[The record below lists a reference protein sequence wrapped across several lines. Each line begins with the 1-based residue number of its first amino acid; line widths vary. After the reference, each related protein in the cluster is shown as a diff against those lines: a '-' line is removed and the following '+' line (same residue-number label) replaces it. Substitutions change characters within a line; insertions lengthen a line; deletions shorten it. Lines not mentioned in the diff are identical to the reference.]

1 MCCFHG
7 SLDPGKYTLRIRA
20 VSKEEQQ
27 LVFEERVLTIMI
39 ARPLWLSFWAILGYV
54 ILALSLFVI
63 IYRVLNL
70 KKQKKISDEKTR
82 FFINT
87 AHDIRTPLTL
97 IKAPLEELFEKESFS
112 DRGKKR
118 MKIALR
124 NVDVLLRL
132 TTNLINFERT
142 DVYSLD
148 FTCDC
153 NVEEGLEVWF
163 DKEKMDSILKNL
175 ISNAM
180 KYTPE
185 YGMVRVSV
193 QENKDTWKL
202 EVKDTGI
209 GISSKEHNK
218 LFKMHFRGV
227 NAINSKITGSG
238 IGLMLTR
245 KLIRLHGGE
254 IEVKSVEH
262 QGTTIKVTFLKGREH
277 LRKCIQIEPE
287 REMKKG
293 RMDEIAVADHSGK
306 SSEIVDNGALPRIL
320 VVEDNDE
327 LRTYLIDSL
336 SDIYNVQACCN
347 GKEACIIVKEFW
359 PELILSDIMMPEMG
373 GDELC
378 VTIKGDIET
387 SHIPIL
393 LLTALG
399 DERNILEGLKV
410 GADDY
415 ITKPFNLKIL
425 RARIANL
432 LANRALLRE
441 KYGSLNMTAE
451 ILEEPVGKNCLN
463 ALDWKFI
470 SGVRKNV
477 EDNLDDPDFT
487 VDSLCSLQ
495 NMSRSSFYN
504 KLKALT
510 GQAPADY
517 IRLIRLNRAAEL
529 LKEGGKSVSE
539 VAEMT
544 GFCDGKYFREVFK
557 KHFKVSP
564 SRYGKEEPLRVDAE

>member
-1 MCCFHG
+1 M
-7 SLDPGKYTLRIRA
+7 Y
-20 VSKEEQQ
+20 
-27 LVFEERVLTIMI
+27 
-39 ARPLWLSFWAILGYV
+39 
-54 ILALSLFVI
+54 
-63 IYRVLNL
+63 
-70 KKQKKISDEKTR
+70 
-82 FFINT
+82 
-87 AHDIRTPLTL
+87 
-97 IKAPLEELFEKESFS
+97 
-112 DRGKKR
+112 
-118 MKIALR
+118 
-124 NVDVLLRL
+124 
-132 TTNLINFERT
+132 T
-142 DVYSLD
+142 DVD
-148 FTCDC
+148 K
-153 NVEEGLEVWF
+153 LE
-163 DKEKMDSILKNL
+163 KILFNL
-175 ISNAM
+175 LSNAF
-180 KYTPE
+180 KYTPDE
-185 YGMVRVSV
+185 KSISLSV
-193 QENKDTWKL
+193 TCEKQIL
-202 EVKDTGI
+202 CLQVKDEGRGINAQKLNRLFTRFDTLDEIDPNMSTGI
-209 GISSKEHNK
+209 GLSLVKELLNLLHGTVRVDSKLGEGSS
-218 LFKMHFRGV
+218 FF
-227 NAINSKITGSG
+227 
-238 IGLMLTR
+238 
-245 KLIRLHGGE
+245 IRLPGNRDVFDADAN
-254 IEVKSVEH
+254 IEFILADSKNSGQE
-262 QGTTIKVTFLKGREH
+262 
-277 LRKCIQIEPE
+277 
-287 REMKKG
+287 
-293 RMDEIAVADHSGK
+293 VAIPDK
-306 SSEIVDNGALPRIL
+306 LTEEEEDKETRIL
-320 VVEDNDE
+320 IIEDNEE
-327 LRTYLIDSL
+327 LRHFICGVLAREYVVLEAGNGCQGLEMTLREL
-336 SDIYNVQACCN
+336 PDIV
-347 GKEACIIVKEFW
+347 I
-359 PELILSDIMMPEMG
+359 SDIMMPEMG

-441 KYGSLNMTAE
+441 KYGSLNMAAE

-487 VDSLCSLQ
+487 VDLLCSLQ